1 MKIARIELKDFNQFK
16 HVTLDLTYPRGH
28 EKAGKPL
35 DKVCIIGQSG
45 TGKTSL
51 LRLIKWFV
59 SRDNNISEN
68 VRLSVPTGGRV
79 DMDFNVS
86 DLHYRLFNNET
97 NLEYDS
103 FGKKN
108 SGKKKAPFTKWEQSL
123 NAALQHINP
132 LLINYPVELNH
143 KRYLI
148 GQQGISPFVNED
160 AGKKARDEDELKEL
174 KPRQIIDFAFEDIKK
189 TWDFILK
196 DIIEH
201 RANALFMKSKI
212 ADSVRQNGSVL
223 QEIQKEKGEY
233 EKWLSKNPDPIK
245 VLADK
250 CLDPILAR
258 LGLKVNLDISRKSI
272 RELGFIELITKDGKD
287 VPEDFWSTGTWQLVQ
302 TIIPLYQLK
311 PANAVILM
319 DEPERSL
326 YPDYQTTIIDTYINL
341 ALGSQFFFATHSPM
355 IASCFEP
362 WEVIELKFDPEN
374 RFVFQDLHYEGE
386 NHVDNYKYDPQYL
399 RWDSNLLRIF
409 GLEIEGGKKRQEAL
423 RILAELNVRIRKL
436 KAENKLES
444 EKGQKLVDENL
455 RIKEQLDWRLD
466 K

>member
-68 VRLSVPTGGRV
+68 VRLPVPAGGRV
-79 DMDFNVS
+79 DMDFNVT
-86 DLHYRLFNNET
+86 DLHYRLRNNET

-103 FGKKN
+103 
-108 SGKKKAPFTKWEQSL
+108 SL
-123 NAALQHINP
+123 NAALQQINP

-143 KRYLI
+143 NRYLI
-148 GQQGISPFVNED
+148 GQQGT
-160 AGKKARDEDELKEL
+160 ATTADEDDEKKNNGDDYLKEL
-174 KPRQIIDFAFEDIKK
+174 KPRHIIDFAFEDIKK
-189 TWDFILK
+189 AWDFLLK

-212 ADSVRQNGSVL
+212 ADSVRKLGTNLRKV
-223 QEIQKEKGEY
+223 QEESGEY
-233 EKWLSKNPDPIK
+233 DKWLSQNPDPVK
-245 VLADK
+245 VIADK
-250 CLDPILAR
+250 CLDPIIDR

-302 TIIPLYQLK
+302 TIIPLYQLR

-341 ALGSQFFFATHSPM
+341 APGSQFFFATHSPL

-399 RWDSNLLRIF
+399 RWDSILQRIF
-409 GLEIEGGKKRQEAL
+409 DLEEEGSNKRIA
-423 RILAELNVRIRKL
+423 AL
-436 KAENKLES
+436 KALTELDAQIEKEKDRNQLDS
-444 EKGQKLVDENL
+444 EKGKKMVQSYLDLNRKLG
-455 RIKEQLDWRLD
+455 WRT
-466 K
+466 

>member
-28 EKAGKPL
+28 EKDGEPL

-59 SRDNNISEN
+59 SRDNNIGEN
-68 VRLSVPTGGRV
+68 VRLPVPTGGRV

-86 DLHYRLFNNET
+86 DLHYRLFNNES

-108 SGKKKAPFTKWEQSL
+108 NDKKKVSFTKWEQSL
-123 NAALQHINP
+123 NAALQQINP

-143 KRYLI
+143 KRNLT
-148 GQQGISPFVNED
+148 GQQEISPFVN
-160 AGKKARDEDELKEL
+160 EDELKEL

-212 ADSVRQNGSVL
+212 ADSVRKLGTNLRKV
-223 QEIQKEKGEY
+223 QEESGEY
-233 EKWLSKNPDPIK
+233 DKWLSQNPDPVK
-245 VLADK
+245 VIADK
-250 CLDPILAR
+250 CLDPIIDR

-302 TIIPLYQLK
+302 TIIPLYQLR
-311 PANAVILM
+311 PGNAVILM

-341 ALGSQFFFATHSPM
+341 APGSQFFFATHSPM

-362 WEVIELKFDPEN
+362 WEVIELKFDHET

-399 RWDSNLLRIF
+399 RWDSILQRIF
-409 GLEIEGGKKRQEAL
+409 DLEEEGSNKRIGA
-423 RILAELNVRIRKL
+423 L
-436 KAENKLES
+436 KALTELDAQIEKVKDRNQLDS
-444 EKGQKLVDENL
+444 EKGKKMVQSYLDLNRKLG
-455 RIKEQLDWRLD
+455 WRT
-466 K
+466 

>member
-28 EKAGKPL
+28 EKAGEPL

-59 SRDNNISEN
+59 SRDNNIGEN
-68 VRLSVPTGGRV
+68 VRLPVPAGGRV

-86 DLHYRLFNNET
+86 DLHYRLRNNET

-103 FGKKN
+103 
-108 SGKKKAPFTKWEQSL
+108 SL
-123 NAALQHINP
+123 NAALQQINP
-132 LLINYPVELNH
+132 LLINYPVELNQ
-143 KRYLI
+143 KKNLT
-148 GQQGISPFVNED
+148 GQQEISPFGKED
-160 AGKKARDEDELKEL
+160 VGKKNRDEDELKEL
-174 KPRQIIDFAFEDIKK
+174 KPPQIIDFAFEDIKK

-201 RANALFMKSKI
+201 RANGLLMKSKI
-212 ADSVRQNGSVL
+212 ADSVRKLGTNLRKVQAES
-223 QEIQKEKGEY
+223 GEY
-233 EKWLSKNPDPIK
+233 DKWLSQNPDPVK
-245 VLADK
+245 VIADK
-250 CLDPILAR
+250 CLNPILDR

-302 TIIPLYQLK
+302 TIIPLFQLR

-341 ALGSQFFFATHSPM
+341 APGSQFFFATHSPM

-362 WEVIELKFDPEN
+362 WEVIELKFDPET

-386 NHVDNYKYDPQYL
+386 SLVDNYKYNPQYL

-409 GLEIEGGKKRQEAL
+409 GLKKDGGKKRREAL
-423 RILAELNVRIRKL
+423 RLLAELNVRIRKL

-466 K
+466 SVGGK

>member
-1 MKIARIELKDFNQFK
+1 
-16 HVTLDLTYPRGH
+16 
-28 EKAGKPL
+28 
-35 DKVCIIGQSG
+35 
-45 TGKTSL
+45 
-51 LRLIKWFV
+51 
-59 SRDNNISEN
+59 
-68 VRLSVPTGGRV
+68 
-79 DMDFNVS
+79 MDFNVS
-86 DLHYRLFNNET
+86 DLHYRLRNNET

-103 FGKKN
+103 
-108 SGKKKAPFTKWEQSL
+108 SL
-123 NAALQHINP
+123 NAALQQINP

-143 KRYLI
+143 KRDI
-148 GQQGISPFVNED
+148 TGQQGISPFVNED
-160 AGKKARDEDELKEL
+160 AGKKTRDEGELKEL
-174 KPRQIIDFAFEDIKK
+174 KPRHIIDFAFEDIKK

-201 RANALFMKSKI
+201 RTNELFMKSKI

-233 EKWLSKNPDPIK
+233 EKWLSKNPDPVK
-245 VLADK
+245 VLAK
-250 CLDPILAR
+250 FLNPILAR
-258 LGLKVNLDISRKSI
+258 LGLKVNRDISRKSI
-272 RELGFIELITKDGKD
+272 RELGFIELLTKDGKD

-302 TIIPLYQLK
+302 TIIPLYQLR
-311 PANAVILM
+311 PSNAIILM

-341 ALGSQFFFATHSPM
+341 APGSQFFFATHSPM

-362 WEVIELKFDPEN
+362 WEVIELKFDHKN

-409 GLEIEGGKKRQEAL
+409 GLEKDGGKKRQEAL
-423 RILAELNVRIRKL
+423 RLLAELNVRIRKL

-444 EKGQKLVDENL
+444 EEGHKLVDENL
-455 RIKEQLDWRLD
+455 KIKEQLDWRID
-466 K
+466 R

>member
-28 EKAGKPL
+28 EKAGEPL

-97 NLEYDS
+97 NLEYD
-103 FGKKN
+103 
-108 SGKKKAPFTKWEQSL
+108 ASL
-123 NAALQHINP
+123 NAALQEINP
-132 LLINYPVELNH
+132 LLINYPVELNQ
-143 KRYLI
+143 KRNLT
-148 GQQGISPFVNED
+148 GQQEISPFVN
-160 AGKKARDEDELKEL
+160 EDELKEL
-174 KPRQIIDFAFEDIKK
+174 KPQQIIDFAFEDIKK

-212 ADSVRQNGSVL
+212 ADSVRKNGSAL
-223 QEIQKEKGEY
+223 QEIQEASGEY
-233 EKWLSKNPDPIK
+233 DKWLSHNPDPLK

-250 CLDPILAR
+250 CLDPILDR

-272 RELGFIELITKDGKD
+272 RELGFIELISKDGKD

-302 TIIPLYQLK
+302 TIIPLYQLR

-341 ALGSQFFFATHSPM
+341 APGSQFFFATHSPM

-362 WEVIELKFDPEN
+362 WEVIELKFDPET

-409 GLEIEGGKKRQEAL
+409 GLEKEGGKKRREAL
-423 RILAELNVRIRKL
+423 RLLAELNVRIRKL

-444 EKGQKLVDENL
+444 EEGQRLVDENL
-455 RIKEQLDWRLD
+455 KIKEQLDWRLD

>member
-16 HVTLDLTYPRGH
+16 YVTLDLTYPRGH
-28 EKAGKPL
+28 EKAGEPL

-97 NLEYDS
+97 DLEYDS
-103 FGKKN
+103 FGKKD
-108 SGKKKAPFTKWEQSL
+108 SGKKKVSCAKWEQSL
-123 NAALQHINP
+123 NAALQQINP

-148 GQQGISPFVNED
+148 GQQGTATTS
-160 AGKKARDEDELKEL
+160 DEDVEKKTNGEDYLKEL

-212 ADSVRQNGSVL
+212 ADSVRKLGTNLRKV
-223 QEIQKEKGEY
+223 QEESGEY
-233 EKWLSKNPDPIK
+233 DKWLSQNPDPVK
-245 VLADK
+245 VIADK
-250 CLDPILAR
+250 CLDPILDR

-311 PANAVILM
+311 PANAVILV

-341 ALGSQFFFATHSPM
+341 APESQFFFATHSPL

-362 WEVIELKFDPEN
+362 WEVIELKFDPET

-399 RWDSNLLRIF
+399 RWDSILQRIF
-409 GLEIEGGKKRQEAL
+409 DLEEEGSNKRIA
-423 RILAELNVRIRKL
+423 AL
-436 KAENKLES
+436 KALTELDAQIEKEKDRNQLDS
-444 EKGQKLVDENL
+444 EKGKKMVRSYLDLNRKLG
-455 RIKEQLDWRLD
+455 WRT
-466 K
+466 